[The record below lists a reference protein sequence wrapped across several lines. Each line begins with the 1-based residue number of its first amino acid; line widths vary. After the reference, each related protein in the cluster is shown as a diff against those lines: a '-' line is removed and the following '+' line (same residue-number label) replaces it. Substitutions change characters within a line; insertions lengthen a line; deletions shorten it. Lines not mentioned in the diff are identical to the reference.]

1 MFQTTRLNL
10 RVVTAAFC
18 IAFGYA
24 MPAKATILTFS
35 ITDPVYPNEQYPE
48 GFAINQEYGD
58 RVAGSPVVNGT
69 TTFEYAFGSEGFTP
83 NVTVGYGPSS
93 IFTGGPSLWRYDYG
107 DLDRILYQGSTF
119 TGIGF
124 DYDYLAIEF
133 QADPGYDVLLYG
145 FDLGGWFHTD
155 YTINGVAVYD
165 SYLNLFFPENNRIF
179 YDQNALVRGDG
190 PDHTSYTFGTP
201 LRGNTITIFID
212 ANNLGAQ
219 SELIGLDNI
228 RFGQDLTPAAVPEP
242 ASLWLLA
249 AGAAL
254 LGFRRVRR

>member
-1 MFQTTRLNL
+1 MFQTARLNL

-58 RVAGSPVVNGT
+58 RAAGSPVVNGT

-107 DLDRILYQGSTF
+107 DLDRILYQ
-119 TGIGF
+119 
-124 DYDYLAIEF
+124 
-133 QADPGYDVLLYG
+133 
-145 FDLGGWFHTD
+145 
-155 YTINGVAVYD
+155 
-165 SYLNLFFPENNRIF
+165 
-179 YDQNALVRGDG
+179 
-190 PDHTSYTFGTP
+190 
-201 LRGNTITIFID
+201 
-212 ANNLGAQ
+212 
-219 SELIGLDNI
+219 
-228 RFGQDLTPAAVPEP
+228 
-242 ASLWLLA
+242 
-249 AGAAL
+249 
-254 LGFRRVRR
+254 